1 MRDQGHWPALALAA
15 AILAMGGAWAA
26 WTLADG
32 GPPPTL
38 AAAALV
44 PLCVLAVALHLAAGR
59 GRWPALR
66 LALYAAISAVAGAT
80 AWTRLVVPWRAAPSG
95 DAFTDHLATLDGAA
109 VLLASA
115 APVATLVAG
124 LLTLA
129 VLLALPRDL
138 ARRRRKQAGSRLYGE
153 ARLLARRHLRRRQRR
168 PGLLLGQHGSG
179 ARAPL
184 IAWPLEGAALTL
196 APPRRGKGALIALNL
211 LAPAGRGFP
220 GATVIVDPRGEL
232 WCIAARRRRQLGRR
246 AILLDPFAVVA
257 GHNRAHPGALHLPD
271 TASARYNPLDFI
283 REDDGLAV
291 QDIHVLL
298 DALLTPPP
306 AGAHQ
311 NSRHFHDSARAIIAG
326 AIAWVRFT
334 GPANARTLAR
344 VHELL
349 SLPPE
354 RRESTIEAMRAATGF
369 PAAGLARHAAER
381 QAQVGKEEGG
391 SNFTTIANQLA
402 FLDFPELAD
411 NTAASSFD
419 PAMLARGDTDLFV
432 VAPDDLVD
440 RVRAWLRLWIA
451 IPNAIAA
458 RHPLA
463 RDLTIV
469 VDEMPRLGF
478 LQPMMDAY
486 TMAAGKGVHF
496 WGFAQSLSA
505 LDASW
510 GKEARRTLID
520 LAEVV
525 QILGWPRADAEGA
538 DALSKA
544 IGTATFEALTE
555 TSSGSLAAASLTDA
569 ATRTQAGDSR
579 ALVRERLVTPDDLM
593 TLAPDRQYLVA
604 ASRDMPRD
612 AVALHHARY
621 WSRPDTRDLAD
632 PNPFVIRKLRAAG
645 HATEHESSARLEGNT
660 P

>member
-1 MRDQGHWPALALAA
+1 MTDRALYLMGHATMAMIGVAWGLVTFRLGPLPAALAIAGLA
-15 AILAMGGAWAA
+15 I
-26 WTLADG
+26 
-32 GPPPTL
+32 
-38 AAAALV
+38 AAAATIAAFMAPRRHRRV
-44 PLCVLAVALHLAAGR
+44 GMRAGAHTASLAVAASTTWVHVVGPVLDAPAFAAGMAQVVLSEAT
-59 GRWPALR
+59 GTVLAIGAPLLLLFAAYGCLDVLLSLPHALR
-66 LALYAAISAVAGAT
+66 S
-80 AWTRLVVPWRAAPSG
+80 S
-95 DAFTDHLATLDGAA
+95 
-109 VLLASA
+109 
-115 APVATLVAG
+115 
-124 LLTLA
+124 
-129 VLLALPRDL
+129 
-138 ARRRRKQAGSRLYGE
+138 RRKQAGSRLYGQ

-168 PGLLLGQHGSG
+168 PGLLFGQHGPG

-220 GATVIVDPRGEL
+220 GSTVIVDPRGEL

-257 GHNRAHPGALHLPD
+257 GHDRGHPGALHLPD

-283 REDDGLAV
+283 REDDDLAV

-334 GPANARTLAR
+334 GPENARTLAR

-369 PAAGLARHAAER
+369 PAAVLARHAAER
-381 QAQVGKEEGG
+381 QAQVGREEGG

-402 FLDFPELAD
+402 FLDFPELARH
-411 NTAASSFD
+411 TANSSFD

-469 VDEMPRLGF
+469 VDEMPRLGY

-505 LDASW
+505 LDATW

-544 IGTATFEALTE
+544 IGTATYESLTE
-555 TSSGSLAAASLTDA
+555 TSSGTLAAASLTDA

-632 PNPFVIRKLRAAG
+632 PNPFVIRKQNAAG
-645 HATEHESSARLEGNT
+645 HETDGSLEGRT

>member
-1 MRDQGHWPALALAA
+1 MRDHRYWPPLALAA
-15 AILAMGGAWAA
+15 AILAAGGGWAA

-32 GPPPTL
+32 GPPPGL
-38 AAAALV
+38 AAAVLI
-44 PLCVLAVALHLAAGR
+44 PLCVLAVALHMPPAGAAGR
-59 GRWPALR
+59 RCAWRSTPPSRPSPAPPPGPGSSCPGASR
-66 LALYAAISAVAGAT
+66 QGTTPSPAISPPWTAPPPFSPPPRPSPPDRRPAHPRRPAGAAPRPRAAPPQAGRQPPLRSGPPAGAT
-80 AWTRLVVPWRAAPSG
+80 PPPPPPAP
-95 DAFTDHLATLDGAA
+95 
-109 VLLASA
+109 
-115 APVATLVAG
+115 
-124 LLTLA
+124 
-129 VLLALPRDL
+129 PRPP
-138 ARRRRKQAGSRLYGE
+138 ARTA
-153 ARLLARRHLRRRQRR
+153 RQRR
-168 PGLLLGQHGSG
+168 P
-179 ARAPL
+179 RPL

-211 LAPAGRGFP
+211 LAPPGRGVGRGFP
-220 GATVIVDPRGEL
+220 GATVIIDPRGEL

-257 GHNRAHPGALHLPD
+257 GHDRAHPGALHLPD

-283 REDDGLAV
+283 REDDDLAV

-334 GPANARTLAR
+334 GPENARTLAR
-344 VHELL
+344 VHALL

-391 SNFTTIANQLA
+391 SNYTTIANQLA
-402 FLDFPELAD
+402 FLDFPELARH
-411 NTAASSFD
+411 TANSSFD

-458 RHPLA
+458 RHPLE

-469 VDEMPRLGF
+469 VDEMPRLGY

-505 LDASW
+505 LDATW

-538 DALSKA
+538 DALSRA
-544 IGTATFEALTE
+544 IGTATFESLTE
-555 TSSGSLAAASLTDA
+555 TSSGSLAAATLTDA
-569 ATRTQAGDSR
+569 TTRTQAGDSR

-621 WSRPDTRDLAD
+621 WHRPDTRDLAD
-632 PNPFVIRKLRAAG
+632 PNPFVIRKL
-645 HATEHESSARLEGNT
+645 HATEHESGARLEGST